1 MGHPA
6 DLDDELSQIEQEK
19 APLPASQVKAQILAA
34 LKQSK
39 DIDFYALEKALA
51 TEGTSVEKLL
61 DCAVDEAEGRPC
73 EAAQASG
80 RGRSNWTL
88 VLVADPAQ
96 DCKWAPAPQPDCKVA
111 PAPAQGPDPNLLPLV
126 VVKDFECLAK
136 LALDKAKKD
145 GQTFG

>member
-61 DCAVDEAEGRPC
+61 DCAVAEAEGRPC